1 MARQRQMNMLTGIRK
16 ETEMERKVTWET
28 YDAAQLKELEALN
41 QEYRSFLD
49 NGKTERECIDTIVN
63 TIEAEGYRELESLIE
78 SGAKLQKGDKVY
90 SVCMNKS
97 IAMFQLGEKPLTEG
111 MNILGAHIDSP
122 RIDVK
127 QNPLYED
134 SGLAYLDT
142 HYYGGVKKYQWVA
155 IPLALHGVVVKKDG
169 TIVELNIGDNE
180 DDPVFFVSDLLIHLA
195 AEQMKKTAAQVIEGE
210 ALDLIV
216 GSRPIRINADEK
228 KEEETEEDK
237 KKAKEAVKTG
247 ILNILKETYG
257 IEEEDFLSAELEI
270 VPAGKAREA
279 GFDRSLILAYGQD
292 DRVCAFTSMRA
303 MLDVK
308 DTERTM
314 CCILV
319 DKEEIGS
326 VGATG
331 MHSRF
336 FENAVAELMNLNGEY
351 SELNL
356 RRCLAHSC
364 MLSSD
369 VSAGYDPAYAS
380 CFEKK
385 NAAYLGKGMVFNKF
399 TGSRGKSGSN
409 DANAEYMAHLR
420 RIMDEK
426 GILWQTAELGKVD
439 VGGGGTIA
447 YILAEYGMNVI
458 DSGVA
463 VLNMHA
469 PWEATSKADVYE
481 TYRGY
486 KAFVEGA
493 SM

>member
-1 MARQRQMNMLTGIRK
+1 M
-16 ETEMERKVTWET
+16 
-28 YDAAQLKELEALN
+28 
-41 QEYRSFLD
+41 
-49 NGKTERECIDTIVN
+49 
-63 TIEAEGYRELESLIE
+63 
-78 SGAKLQKGDKVY
+78 
-90 SVCMNKS
+90 
-97 IAMFQLGEKPLTEG
+97 
-111 MNILGAHIDSP
+111 
-122 RIDVK
+122 
-127 QNPLYED
+127 
-134 SGLAYLDT
+134 
-142 HYYGGVKKYQWVA
+142 
-155 IPLALHGVVVKKDG
+155 
-169 TIVELNIGDNE
+169 
-180 DDPVFFVSDLLIHLA
+180 
-195 AEQMKKTAAQVIEGE
+195 IEGE

-216 GSRPIRINADEK
+216 GSRPISIKGDAENKTDEKEEK
-228 KEEETEEDK
+228 KE
-237 KKAKEAVKTG
+237 KAKEAVKAG
-247 ILNILKETYG
+247 ILDILKKTYDM
-257 IEEEDFLSAELEI
+257 EEEDFLSAELEI

-279 GFDRSLILAYGQD
+279 GFDRSMILAYGQD

-303 MLDVK
+303 MLDMK
-308 DTERTM
+308 QTDRTL

-331 MHSRF
+331 MQSRF

-356 RRCLAHSC
+356 RRCLSRSC

-369 VSAGYDPAYAS
+369 VSAGFDPTFAS

-385 NAAYLGKGMVFNKF
+385 NAAFMGKGMVFNKF

-420 RIMDEK
+420 RILDEK
-426 GILWQTAELGKVD
+426 KVVYQTAELGKVD

-447 YILAEYGMNVI
+447 YILALYGMNVI

-469 PWEATSKADVYE
+469 PWESTSKAVVYE

-486 KAFVEGA
+486 MAFAEGA
-493 SM
+493 AL